1 MAFHNVLYARCGAGM
16 NRIPFVNQWLLA
28 GFIAGFGGILSGC
41 SINRFVMTKA
51 ADALCGGS
59 AMVFSADD
67 DVELVGDALPF
78 SLKLYESI
86 LDATPKHPGLLLAAG
101 KLCVTYAFA
110 YIQTPAE
117 MLGNSDIDRQIAQ
130 RARAKRMYLRGARY
144 CMRGLESAHPG
155 FATAFTGADLEGYLQ
170 QEFTKKED
178 AQALYWTGMAW
189 MGAYSLD
196 NLDIELSITTT
207 RAVKLIAR
215 SLQLDEAMDGGAI
228 HEFFISYYGA
238 LPTVMGGSETK
249 AREHF
254 RRAVELSH
262 GLKAGPYVN
271 LAATV
276 CVTTQNRAEFIA
288 LLNKALAIDA
298 NADPANRLVNCIT
311 QKKARWMVDH
321 IENYF
326 LSE

>member
-1 MAFHNVLYARCGAGM
+1 MHNVPYPQSGTGAELLS
-16 NRIPFVNQWLLA
+16 FVKQWLLA
-28 GFIAGFGGILSGC
+28 GFIAGFGTILPGC
-41 SINRFVMTKA
+41 SVNRFVMTKA
-51 ADALCGGS
+51 ADALSGGS
-59 AMVFSADD
+59 ATVFSADD

-86 LDATPKHPGLLLAAG
+86 LDATPNHPGLLLATG

-117 MLGNSDIDRQIAQ
+117 MLGDSDIDLQVAQ

-144 CMRGLESAHPG
+144 CMRELQSTHPD
-155 FATAFTGADLEGYLQ
+155 FSTAFTGTDLESYLQ
-170 QEFTKKED
+170 REFTRKED
-178 AQALYWTGMAW
+178 AGALYWTGMAW

-196 NLDIELSITTT
+196 NLDIELSITHT
-207 RAVKLIAR
+207 RALKLIKR

-238 LPTVMGGSETK
+238 LTAIIGGSEKK

-254 RRAVELSH
+254 KRAVELSR

-288 LLNKALAIDA
+288 LLDKALAVDPD
-298 NADPANRLVNCIT
+298 ADPPNRLVNCIT
-311 QKKARWMVDH
+311 RNKARWMADH
-321 IENYF
+321 IDNYF